1 MKRPVR
7 PKKKNLR
14 QIAFTR
20 FMFIVAIF
28 VLWMGGISV
37 RLVHLQ
43 VTQHEW
49 LKEQSQSRRENVSQ
63 KRMLRGNIYDRNQRA
78 LAMSVRVK
86 TLYADPREISD
97 PKRTGSAVAKALKM
111 DAEQITRQI
120 TEGKE
125 ANRHYVVLAKKVDED
140 VVTRINQALD
150 DGDVKKA
157 DLPNFPGLHWSEDQK
172 RKYPYQSLAAQVIGF
187 SNADDEGRAG
197 IELSQDEVLHGAVIK
212 KLQTRDRLGRVY
224 DETTVERD
232 APSDVVLTIDAGLQY
247 ITDEALK
254 NGVQTSNSRSG
265 IAVVM
270 NPKTGEILAMSN
282 YPTFDPNTISE
293 ASPEHISNKAVQA
306 VYSPGSVFKIVTYGS
321 GLEKRLFSP
330 DDEIDSGNGS
340 IEVAKHRFTDSHA
353 IGRVSYIKAMAQSS
367 NVCAIKTGLRVG
379 KDDFFAMIR
388 KMGFGSRTGVELP
401 AETAGI
407 VRAPERWNGDSL
419 ASMSIGYEISVTALQ
434 MASAF
439 ATIANNGVRV
449 QPHIIK
455 EIRRSDEGPKT
466 VTQPTQTQ
474 VVTSETAKGLRTMLR
489 QVVLTGT
496 GRRAQLNGYSAA
508 GKTGT
513 AWKVNTVTKRVDP
526 SKYMSSFIG
535 MAPADDPEIVIAVV
549 MDEPKG
555 GARDGGM
562 VSAPVFREI
571 AQQIL
576 QSLNVKMDLPLKAD
590 SMLSD
595 MPSSM
600 PSELPRDN
608 TVEDNADADQKPLVA
623 EKPAVRADKP
633 AVSKEK
639 PRQKPNEKKGGDAKK
654 LPVERPRQI
663 NTGTDKTKLET

>member
-1 MKRPVR
+1 MKRPAR

-20 FMFIVAIF
+20 FMFIVALF

-49 LKEQSQSRRENVSQ
+49 LKEQSQSRRENVSRT
-63 KRMLRGNIYDRNQRA
+63 RMLRGTIYDRNQRA

-86 TLYADPREISD
+86 TLYADPKEISD
-97 PKRTGSAVAKALKM
+97 PDRTGRAVAKALKM
-111 DAEQITRQI
+111 DAGHVTRQI
-120 TEGKE
+120 IEGKE
-125 ANRHYVVLAKKVDED
+125 ANRRYVVLAKKLEED

-150 DGDVKKA
+150 DGDIKKP
-157 DLPNFPGLHWSEDQK
+157 DLPNFRGLHWSEDQK
-172 RKYPYQSLAAQVIGF
+172 RKYPYESLAAQVIGF
-187 SNADDEGRAG
+187 SDADDEGRAG
-197 IELSQDEVLHGAVIK
+197 IEQSQEEILHGAVIK

-232 APSDVVLTIDAGLQY
+232 APSDVVLTIDAGMQY

-254 NGVQTSNSRSG
+254 KGVQASNSRSG

-293 ASPEHISNKAVQA
+293 AAPEHISNKAVQA

-330 DDEIDSGNGS
+330 EDEIDSGNGT
-340 IEVAKHRFTDSHA
+340 IEVGKRRFTDSHA
-353 IGRVSYIKAMAQSS
+353 SGRISYLKAMAQSS
-367 NVCAIKTGLRVG
+367 NVCAIKTGMRVG
-379 KDDFFAMIR
+379 KDDFFSMIR
-388 KMGFGSRTGVELP
+388 KMGFGSRTGIELP
-401 AETAGI
+401 AETIGI
-407 VRAPERWNGDSL
+407 VRAPERWNADSL

-455 EIRRSDEGPKT
+455 EIRRSDEGPKR

-474 VVTSETAKGLRTMLR
+474 VVTRETATGLRTMLR

-496 GRRAQLNGYSAA
+496 GRRAQLNGYTAA

-513 AWKVNTVTKRVDP
+513 AWKVNTQTKRVDP

-535 MAPADDPEIVIAVV
+535 MAPADDPEIVVAVV

-555 GARDGGM
+555 GARDGGV

-576 QSLNVKMDLPLKAD
+576 QSMNVRMDLPLKAD
-590 SMLSD
+590 SMLAD
-595 MPSSM
+595 MPSTM
-600 PSELPRDN
+600 PSELPRES
-608 TVEDNADADQKPLVA
+608 TVDDKTAADQRPAVA
-623 EKPAVRADKP
+623 EKRVIGTDKP
-633 AVSKEK
+633 VVSKEK
-639 PRQKPNEKKGGDAKK
+639 PKDKPDEKKNGEVKK
-654 LPVERPRQI
+654 IPVERPRQI
-663 NTGTDKTKLET
+663 NSGTDKTKLET